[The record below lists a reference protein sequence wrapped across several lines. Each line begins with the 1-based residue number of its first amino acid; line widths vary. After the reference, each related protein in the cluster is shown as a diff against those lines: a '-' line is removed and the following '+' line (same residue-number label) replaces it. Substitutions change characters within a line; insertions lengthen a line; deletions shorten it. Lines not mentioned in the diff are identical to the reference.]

1 LPRNST
7 GKLPH
12 QALEA
17 LIDQHLQTHTT
28 ESGAS
33 KRSPH
38 GNS

>member
-1 LPRNST
+1 LPRNAT

-17 LIDQHLQTHTT
+17 LIDQRSPMQT
-28 ESGAS
+28 EEPGAS

-38 GNS
+38 GT